1 MAVVNTGHFS
11 FIEHT
16 ADIGLEIKA
25 DSEKELF
32 QKALEGFTA
41 LICRSGEIRN
51 NRTFAINVSAKDK
64 GALLV
69 EWFNECIYLFEIH
82 GFIPD
87 RIKTISI
94 SRLHDGS
101 VAIQARVVG
110 DTYDPERHVLN
121 MEVKAATYHN
131 LDVDLS
137 HPPFTAR
144 IFFDL

>member
-1 MAVVNTGHFS
+1 MAVVSTGHFA

-32 QKALEGFTA
+32 QQALEGFAA
-41 LICRSGEIRN
+41 LVCQSGEIES
-51 NRTFAINVSAKDK
+51 NRMFAININARDM

-69 EWFNECIYLFEIH
+69 EWFNECVYLFDVH
-82 GFIPD
+82 GFIPR
-87 RIKTISI
+87 RIKTFSI
-94 SRLHDGS
+94 SKLHDGS
-101 VAIQARVVG
+101 IDVRARVEG

-121 MEVKAATYHN
+121 REVKAATYHN
-131 LDVDLS
+131 LSADLS